1 MELNDIA
8 EMLCRNLISEGFIIQ
23 RYDAYSSNSI
33 YLKLDYG
40 ACNSIRISD
49 HPGKKYLK
57 YRYNIGPYVKE
68 FQEVK
73 DKFPRIYYRET
84 KSQSLLK
91 RIIRDKSGKLQY
103 YGKEKYKKFME
114 ENRIKNMNS
123 KGFWSQAELV
133 DPELYKEEK
142 RMSKVICIA
151 GESGSGKTTSMRNL
165 DPKSTYYIDAD
176 KKGLSWKGWRKQ
188 YNKENKNYLACDDAN
203 VVRQYIKRIAEACP
217 SVKVIVVDT
226 INGLMVADEMRRS
239 KEKGYDKW

>member
-1 MELNDIA
+1 MEAMELNDIA

-40 ACNSIRISD
+40 VCNSIRISD

-57 YRYNIGPYVKE
+57 YRYNIGPYVDE

-103 YGKEKYKKFME
+103 YGKEKYKKLME

-142 RMSKVICIA
+142 RMSKQIYHGA
-151 GESGSGKTTSMRNL
+151 FE
-165 DPKSTYYIDAD
+165 
-176 KKGLSWKGWRKQ
+176 
-188 YNKENKNYLACDDAN
+188 
-203 VVRQYIKRIAEACP
+203 
-217 SVKVIVVDT
+217 
-226 INGLMVADEMRRS
+226 
-239 KEKGYDKW
+239 